1 MLCVCC
7 VCMYVLCEYV
17 CVCVCVCC
25 VCMYVLCEY
34 VCVCVCVCVVCVV
47 CMCVT
52 CTPVYVTI
60 IKVYGIVS
68 TKRDLTNVFFQDFKF
83 FLYSRSLKCPLHI
96 AFLRT
101 KNQSICHGVVRL

>member
-1 MLCVCC
+1 
-7 VCMYVLCEYV
+7 MYVLCV
-17 CVCVCVCC
+17 
-25 VCMYVLCEY
+25 Y

-83 FLYSRSLKCPLHI
+83 YDILE
-96 AFLRT
+96 
-101 KNQSICHGVVRL
+101 V